1 MIPPGYWQVR
11 YTYTVTN
18 NQFEMTGSPTNIA
31 GFDEEARNQ
40 THLMMKFL
48 CIIWQK
54 GTLRKWEELEDVEES
69 KKTLVLI
76 KII

>member
-48 CIIWQK
+48 CII
-54 GTLRKWEELEDVEES
+54 
-69 KKTLVLI
+69 
-76 KII
+76 

>member
-18 NQFEMTGSPTNIA
+18 NQFEMTGSPTNIS

-48 CIIWQK
+48 CI
-54 GTLRKWEELEDVEES
+54 L
-69 KKTLVLI
+69 
-76 KII
+76 